1 MQKKIHQLLE
11 HEKIRNSEREK
22 VREELSR
29 DFHDEL
35 GHKLTRISIYA
46 RNLIKK
52 KNSGAVELIDEL
64 EKVNE
69 TSQSLHLGAK
79 DLIWSLNPG
88 EDTLYDTVIRLKDF
102 GDDLFDKT
110 EINFSAKGI
119 SEDFKSIKLP
129 MEWKRHLTLIF
140 KESMNNILKYAEC
153 ENVLFQIEIEN
164 KKLIIELSDDGKGFE
179 LNGDSNGYGLNN
191 IKKRAENILGEISI
205 VSKKEEGTRII
216 FKADISHL
224 YD

>member
-1 MQKKIHQLLE
+1 M
-11 HEKIRNSEREK
+11 
-22 VREELSR
+22 REELSR

-35 GHKLTRISIYA
+35 GHKLTRISMYA

-52 KNSGAVELIDEL
+52 NSTDSLHLIDEL

-110 EINFSAKGI
+110 GIKFGAKGI
-119 SEDFKSIKLP
+119 KEEFKSIKLP

-153 ENVLFQIEIEN
+153 ENVLFQMEIEN
-164 KKLIIELSDDGKGFE
+164 KILIIELGDDGKGFD
-179 LNGDSNGYGLNN
+179 LNGDSNGYGLSN
-191 IKKRAENILGEISI
+191 IRKRAENIRGELII
-205 VSKKEEGTRII
+205 VSNKEEGTHII